1 MDKKIHKREEKLLF
15 QKNFEDLKK
24 TSTYQKTN
32 SLNRFFM
39 KKRFQRSFRNKTKE
53 SLSKRI
59 KKSFSNGAKKVTDF
73 IKNGGYKKVFLALGI
88 IGLFFV
94 LFQMGSN
101 MATMTA
107 GFASN
112 ITTTTYL
119 SDEGV
124 LSDVNN
130 EFLSYENAL
139 QDEIDILSSYHP
151 GYDEYRVKGD
161 TVGHDVH
168 ELFSYLTAR
177 FGEIKSVDKIK
188 EIFCLDNIFIEG

>member
-1 MDKKIHKREEKLLF
+1 
-15 QKNFEDLKK
+15 
-24 TSTYQKTN
+24 
-32 SLNRFFM
+32 
-39 KKRFQRSFRNKTKE
+39 
-53 SLSKRI
+53 
-59 KKSFSNGAKKVTDF
+59 
-73 IKNGGYKKVFLALGI
+73 
-88 IGLFFV
+88 
-94 LFQMGSN
+94 

-139 QDEIDILSSYHP
+139 QDEIDSLSSYHP

-188 EIFCLDNIFIEG
+188 GELKGSLIRCIKKIIP